1 MHTRTPAQDKPDTQ
15 QSFDAM
21 LEKFRAYRETRDP
34 ALRDELICTHL
45 PLVYTIAH
53 RYHSHSEPLDDLI
66 QEGSIGLLKAVD
78 YFDPNRGVRFSTY
91 ACHLITSQI
100 LHYLRD
106 CGHLIRQPAWVQE
119 LNTKITRVSNKLTQQ
134 LDRPALPEE
143 IAAELNLTVEAVQ
156 EVISAQELNRI
167 ISITTPSEDGE
178 DNPILLIDKDKIRQA
193 HHHTLSLPIE
203 DRIVLEEAINRL
215 KQLEQQVLRLFFYGN
230 MTLSEIASR
239 LSISTPRSAYL
250 LRSSINKIKA
260 GMMEQQR
267 TEKEVLLKGRETML
281 EQEIPTYDKLTGIH
295 SASFFLQRLEQECLH
310 GRRYGGSCAVLL
322 LSIIGYARRE
332 CDASLGAAVGQ
343 LIAQT
348 IEGSD
353 VPAYLGDGR
362 FGILLLKDGKDAK
375 DTTERIRDEVFLQ
388 LETQDVDLSI
398 ASGIAV
404 FPADGVTSERLLKRA
419 EQLLAASCKA
429 AKRQRKIKSV

>member
-1 MHTRTPAQDKPDTQ
+1 
-15 QSFDAM
+15 M

-34 ALRDELICTHL
+34 ALRDELICAHL

-119 LNTKITRVSNKLTQQ
+119 LNTKITRASHRLTQQ
-134 LDRPALPEE
+134 LGRPPQPEE
-143 IAAELNLTVEAVQ
+143 IATELNLTTEAVQ
-156 EVISAQELNRI
+156 EVLAAQELNRI
-167 ISITTPSEDGE
+167 VSLTMPSEDSE

-215 KQLEQQVLRLFFYGN
+215 KQLEQQVLRLFFYGDL
-230 MTLSEIASR
+230 TLSEIASR

-260 GMMEQQR
+260 RIEEQQR
-267 TEKEVLLKGRETML
+267 TTDADEPHDGKALPDQET
-281 EQEIPTYDKLTGIH
+281 EIPIYDKLTDIH
-295 SASFFLQRLEQECLH
+295 SASFFLQRLKEDCLRA
-310 GRRYGGSCAVLL
+310 RRRGGGCAVVL
-322 LSIIGYARRE
+322 LSILNYADDE
-332 CDASLGAAVGQ
+332 QDAALSAAVGQ
-343 LIAQT
+343 LIAQS
-348 IEGSD
+348 IGSAD
-353 VPAYLGDGR
+353 IPAYLGDGR
-362 FGILLLKDGKDAK
+362 FGVLLLDAAV
-375 DTTERIRDEVFLQ
+375 DAEELAERLQDEVYLR
-388 LETQDVDLSI
+388 LDAQDLDLLVV
-398 ASGIAV
+398 SGAAV
-404 FPADGVTSERLLKRA
+404 FPEDGITPERLLKRA
-419 EQLLAASCKA
+419 EQLLAAAARA
-429 AKRQRKIKSV
+429 AKRQKKMKKS

>member
-1 MHTRTPAQDKPDTQ
+1 
-15 QSFDAM
+15 M
-21 LEKFRAYRETRDP
+21 LTKFRTYRETRDP

-119 LNTKITRVSNKLTQQ
+119 LNTKITRVSHRLTQQ
-134 LDRPALPEE
+134 FDRPPLPEE
-143 IAAELNLTVEAVQ
+143 IAAELNLTTEAVQ
-156 EVISAQELNRI
+156 EVLAAQELNRI
-167 ISITTPSEDGE
+167 ISLTMPSEDGE

-193 HHHTLSLPIE
+193 HHNTLSLPIE

-230 MTLSEIASR
+230 MTLSEIATR

-260 GMMEQQR
+260 GIAEQQR
-267 TEKEVLLKGRETML
+267 TEAHVLLGGEAVPGQET
-281 EQEIPTYDKLTGIH
+281 EIPTYDKLTGIH
-295 SASFFLQRLEQECLH
+295 SASYFLQRLKEECLRA
-310 GRRYGGSCAVLL
+310 RRHGGSCAVVL
-322 LSIIGYARRE
+322 LSLLGYTDDGH
-332 CDASLGAAVGQ
+332 DAALGVSVGQ
-343 LIAQT
+343 LIAHA
-348 IEGSD
+348 IHGAD
-353 VPAYLGDGR
+353 IPAYLGDGR
-362 FGILLLKDGKDAK
+362 FGVLLLEAADDAE
-375 DTTERIRDEVFLQ
+375 DLADRLQDEVYLW
-388 LETQDVDLSI
+388 LDTQNIDLLVV
-398 ASGIAV
+398 SGAAV
-404 FPADGVTSERLLKRA
+404 FPADGITPDRLLKRT
-419 EQLLAASCKA
+419 EQLLAAAGRA
-429 AKRQRKIKSV
+429 AKRQKKYKNA